1 MSNITDLNGLV
12 ALQKEYLKILENKSV
27 DPVISEEVEKLQ
39 TELESAYKELED
51 QKLSSNNVLTH
62 QEDVADIVDTEKDRL
77 LLKKQSID
85 NALVG
90 KKRAIELNDSYQKKQ
105 AEYNKIKYA
114 WVMALAV
121 SVILVI
127 SKKNFV
133 FLPSFMFD
141 LFTILVLFGASI
153 YTISI
158 LIEVS
163 RREKTNFNKL
173 DLPDPAART
182 AAELQ
187 AAAKAASKEEG
198 GDLLGGMNLYGCV
211 GSYCCSPGTKWEN
224 DISKCV
230 HDKEYCSPGTKW
242 DSDTSKCVD
251 EEYCSP
257 GTKWDSDTSACVD
270 EPDTFTTITNTQH
283 INKRRIN
290 INNVKENYANEYDN
304 YSKV

>member
-1 MSNITDLNGLV
+1 MKYNTDLNGLV
-12 ALQKEYLKILENKSV
+12 ALQKEYLKVLENKQN
-27 DPVISEEVEKLQ
+27 DPELTTKISQLQ
-39 TELESAYKELED
+39 SELESAHTSFENANI
-51 QKLSSNNVLTH
+51 SSNNVLTH
-62 QEDVADIVDTEKDRL
+62 QEDVTDIVETEKDRL

-105 AEYNKIKYA
+105 AEYNKIKFA
-114 WVMALAV
+114 WVIALAI

-127 SKKNFV
+127 LKKNLV
-133 FLPSFMFD
+133 FLPSFIFD
-141 LFTILVLFGASI
+141 LFTIIVLFGVSI

-163 RREKTNFNKL
+163 RREKINFNKL

-187 AAAKAASKEEG
+187 AAAKAAGKKEG

-211 GSYCCSPGTKWEN
+211 GSFCCSPGTKWDN
-224 DISKCV
+224 DITKCV
-230 HDKEYCSPGTKW
+230 HDDEYDPNKIQEEPTK
-242 DSDTSKCVD
+242 DSFNTM
-251 EEYCSP
+251 
-257 GTKWDSDTSACVD
+257 
-270 EPDTFTTITNTQH
+270 INTQH

-290 INNVKENYANEYDN
+290 INNVKENYANEYVN

>member
-27 DPVISEEVEKLQ
+27 DPDLDIKVNELQ
-39 TELESAYKELED
+39 QELKSAYDSLED
-51 QKLSSNNVLTH
+51 ENVSSNNVLTH

-114 WVMALAV
+114 WVMALAI

-127 SKKNFV
+127 SKKNFQ

-141 LFTILVLFGASI
+141 LFTILILFGASI
-153 YTISI
+153 YTIRI
-158 LIEVS
+158 LVEVS

-211 GSYCCSPGTKWEN
+211 GSYCCSPGTKWDN

-230 HDKEYCSPGTKW
+230 HDGDYDPNAIPEK
-242 DSDTSKCVD
+242 
-251 EEYCSP
+251 
-257 GTKWDSDTSACVD
+257 
-270 EPDTFTTITNTQH
+270 FTTITNTQH
-283 INKRRIN
+283 INKRRID
-290 INNVKENYANEYDN
+290 INNVKENYADEYDN

>member
-12 ALQKEYLKILENKSV
+12 TLQKEYLKVLENKPN
-27 DPVISEEVEKLQ
+27 DPELTTKIAQLQ
-39 TELESAYKELED
+39 TELESAYASLEISNV
-51 QKLSSNNVLTH
+51 SSSNVLTH
-62 QEDVADIVDTEKDRL
+62 QEEVADIVDTEKDRL
-77 LLKKQSID
+77 LIKKQSID

-105 AEYNKIKYA
+105 AEYNKIKFA
-114 WVMALAV
+114 WVIALAI

-127 SKKNFV
+127 SKKTFV
-133 FLPSFMFD
+133 FLPSFIFD
-141 LFTILVLFGASI
+141 LFTILVLLGASI

-158 LIEVS
+158 LVEVS
-163 RREKTNFNKL
+163 RREKINFNKL

-182 AAELQ
+182 ATELQ

-211 GSYCCSPGTKWEN
+211 GSYCCSPGTKWDN
-224 DISKCV
+224 DITKCV
-230 HDKEYCSPGTKW
+230 HDAEYDVNAIT
-242 DSDTSKCVD
+242 
-251 EEYCSP
+251 
-257 GTKWDSDTSACVD
+257 
-270 EPDTFTTITNTQH
+270 DTFTTITNTQH

-290 INNVKENYANEYDN
+290 INNVKENCANEYDN

>member
-12 ALQKEYLKILENKSV
+12 ALQKEYLNILKNKSV
-27 DPVISEEVEKLQ
+27 DTDLDEKVKELQ

-242 DSDTSKCVD
+242 DSDTSACVD

-270 EPDTFTTITNTQH
+270 EPDPFTTITNTQH

>member
-12 ALQKEYLKILENKSV
+12 TLQKEYLKILENKPN
-27 DPVISEEVEKLQ
+27 DTELTTKIAELQ
-39 TELESAYKELED
+39 EELESAYTSLETSNI
-51 QKLSSNNVLTH
+51 SSSNVLTH
-62 QEDVADIVDTEKDRL
+62 QEEVADIVDTEKDRL
-77 LLKKQSID
+77 LIKKQSID

-90 KKRAIELNDSYQKKQ
+90 KERAIELNDSYQKKQ
-105 AEYNKIKYA
+105 AEYNKIKFA
-114 WVMALAV
+114 WVIALAI

-127 SKKNFV
+127 SKKTFV

-141 LFTILVLFGASI
+141 LFTILVLLGASI

-158 LIEVS
+158 LVEVS
-163 RREKTNFNKL
+163 RREKINFNKL

-182 AAELQ
+182 EAELQ

-211 GSYCCSPGTKWEN
+211 GSYCCSPGTKWDN
-224 DISKCV
+224 DITKCV
-230 HDKEYCSPGTKW
+230 HDDEYDPNEIQ
-242 DSDTSKCVD
+242 D
-251 EEYCSP
+251 EATAE
-257 GTKWDSDTSACVD
+257 
-270 EPDTFTTITNTQH
+270 TFNTMINTQH

-290 INNVKENYANEYDN
+290 INNVKENCANEYDN

>member
-1 MSNITDLNGLV
+1 MRYNTDLNGLV
-12 ALQKEYLKILENKSV
+12 ALQKEYLKVLENKPN
-27 DPVISEEVEKLQ
+27 DPELTTKIAQLQ
-39 TELESAYKELED
+39 TELESAYTSLETANV
-51 QKLSSNNVLTH
+51 SSNNVLTH

-77 LLKKQSID
+77 LINKQSID

-105 AEYNKIKYA
+105 AEYNKIKFA
-114 WVMALAV
+114 WVIALAI

-127 SKKNFV
+127 SKKTFV
-133 FLPSFMFD
+133 FLPSFIFD

-163 RREKTNFNKL
+163 MREKINFNKL
-173 DLPDPAART
+173 DLPDPRART

-187 AAAKAASKEEG
+187 AAAKAAGKKEG

-211 GSYCCSPGTKWEN
+211 GSYCCSPGTKWDN
-224 DISKCV
+224 DITKCV
-230 HDKEYCSPGTKW
+230 HDDEYDPNKIQ
-242 DSDTSKCVD
+242 D
-251 EEYCSP
+251 EATAE
-257 GTKWDSDTSACVD
+257 
-270 EPDTFTTITNTQH
+270 TFNTMINTQH

-290 INNVKENYANEYDN
+290 INNVKENCANEYDN

>member
-1 MSNITDLNGLV
+1 MRYNTDLNGLV
-12 ALQKEYLKILENKSV
+12 ALQKEYLKVLENKQN
-27 DPVISEEVEKLQ
+27 DPELTTKISQLQ
-39 TELESAYKELED
+39 SELESAHTSFENANI
-51 QKLSSNNVLTH
+51 SSNNVLTH
-62 QEDVADIVDTEKDRL
+62 QEDVTDIVETEKDRL

-105 AEYNKIKYA
+105 AEYNKIKFA
-114 WVMALAV
+114 WVIALAI

-127 SKKNFV
+127 LKKNFV
-133 FLPSFMFD
+133 FLPSFIFD
-141 LFTILVLFGASI
+141 LFTIIVLFGVSI

-163 RREKTNFNKL
+163 RREKINFNKL

-187 AAAKAASKEEG
+187 AAAKAAGKKEG

-211 GSYCCSPGTKWEN
+211 GSFCCSPGTKWDN
-224 DISKCV
+224 DITKCV
-230 HDKEYCSPGTKW
+230 HDDEYDPNKIQEEPTK
-242 DSDTSKCVD
+242 DSFNTM
-251 EEYCSP
+251 
-257 GTKWDSDTSACVD
+257 
-270 EPDTFTTITNTQH
+270 INTQH

-290 INNVKENYANEYDN
+290 INNVKENYANEYVN

>member
-12 ALQKEYLKILENKSV
+12 TLQKEYLKVLENKPN
-27 DPVISEEVEKLQ
+27 DPELTTKIAQLQ
-39 TELESAYKELED
+39 TELESAYESLEISNV
-51 QKLSSNNVLTH
+51 SSSNVLTH
-62 QEDVADIVDTEKDRL
+62 QEEVADIVNTEKDRL
-77 LLKKQSID
+77 LIKKQSID

-105 AEYNKIKYA
+105 AEYNKIKFA
-114 WVMALAV
+114 WVIALAI

-127 SKKNFV
+127 SKKTFV
-133 FLPSFMFD
+133 FLPSFIFD
-141 LFTILVLFGASI
+141 LFTILVLLGASI

-158 LIEVS
+158 LVEVS
-163 RREKTNFNKL
+163 RREKINFNKL

-211 GSYCCSPGTKWEN
+211 GSYCCSPGTKWDN
-224 DISKCV
+224 DITKCV
-230 HDKEYCSPGTKW
+230 HDAEYDPNAIQ
-242 DSDTSKCVD
+242 D
-251 EEYCSP
+251 EATAE
-257 GTKWDSDTSACVD
+257 
-270 EPDTFTTITNTQH
+270 TFNTMINTQH

-290 INNVKENYANEYDN
+290 INNVKENCANEYDN
-304 YSKV
+304 YSKI

>member
-12 ALQKEYLKILENKSV
+12 ALQKEYLRVLKETPDDLDLDLKIT
-27 DPVISEEVEKLQ
+27 KLQ
-39 TELESAYKELED
+39 KELESAYASLETANV
-51 QKLSSNNVLTH
+51 SSNNVLTH
-62 QEDVADIVDTEKDRL
+62 QKDVADIVDTEKDRL

-114 WVMALAV
+114 WVIALAI

-127 SKKNFV
+127 SKKNFE
-133 FLPSFMFD
+133 FLPSFVFD

-187 AAAKAASKEEG
+187 SAAKAASKEEG

-230 HDKEYCSPGTKW
+230 HDDNYTGADAGAGAGAGADAGAGSGAVEQQP
-242 DSDTSKCVD
+242 
-251 EEYCSP
+251 
-257 GTKWDSDTSACVD
+257 
-270 EPDTFTTITNTQH
+270 FTTMPTAKYG
-283 INKRRIN
+283 NKRRIN

>member
-12 ALQKEYLKILENKSV
+12 ALQKEYLNILKNKSV
-27 DPVISEEVEKLQ
+27 DTDLDEKVKELQ

-242 DSDTSKCVD
+242 DSDTSACVD

-270 EPDTFTTITNTQH
+270 EPEPFTTITNTQH

>member
-12 ALQKEYLKILENKSV
+12 ALQKEYLKVIESN
-27 DPVISEEVEKLQ
+27 PVNPDLDLKITKLQ
-39 TELESAYKELED
+39 SELESAYASLETANV
-51 QKLSSNNVLTH
+51 SSNNVLTH
-62 QEDVADIVDTEKDRL
+62 QKDVTDIVDTEKDRL
-77 LLKKQSID
+77 LRKKQSID

-90 KKRAIELNDSYQKKQ
+90 KKREIELNDSYQKKQ

-114 WVMALAV
+114 WVMALAI

-127 SKKNFV
+127 SKKNFE

-141 LFTILVLFGASI
+141 VLTILVLFGASI

-163 RREKTNFNKL
+163 RREKINFNKL

-230 HDKEYCSPGTKW
+230 HDDNYTGAG
-242 DSDTSKCVD
+242 SDAD
-251 EEYCSP
+251 EKQP
-257 GTKWDSDTSACVD
+257 
-270 EPDTFTTITNTQH
+270 FTTMPTAKYG
-283 INKRRIN
+283 NKRRIN

>member
-12 ALQKEYLKILENKSV
+12 ALQKEYLKLIESN
-27 DPVISEEVEKLQ
+27 PVNPDLDLKITKLQ
-39 TELESAYKELED
+39 SELESAYASLETANV
-51 QKLSSNNVLTH
+51 SSNNVLTH
-62 QEDVADIVDTEKDRL
+62 QRE
-77 LLKKQSID
+77 
-85 NALVG
+85 
-90 KKRAIELNDSYQKKQ
+90 IELNDSYQKKQ

-114 WVMALAV
+114 WVMALAI

-127 SKKNFV
+127 SKKNFE

-141 LFTILVLFGASI
+141 VLTILVLFGASI

-163 RREKTNFNKL
+163 RREKINFNKL

-230 HDKEYCSPGTKW
+230 HDDNYTGAGAGA
-242 DSDTSKCVD
+242 D
-251 EEYCSP
+251 EKQP
-257 GTKWDSDTSACVD
+257 
-270 EPDTFTTITNTQH
+270 FTTMPTAKYG
-283 INKRRIN
+283 NKRRIN

>member
-12 ALQKEYLKILENKSV
+12 TLQKEYLKILENKPN
-27 DPVISEEVEKLQ
+27 DPELTTKIAQLQ
-39 TELESAYKELED
+39 TELESAYASLETSNI
-51 QKLSSNNVLTH
+51 SSSNVLTH
-62 QEDVADIVDTEKDRL
+62 QEEVADIVDTEKDRL
-77 LLKKQSID
+77 LIKKQSID

-105 AEYNKIKYA
+105 AEYNKIKFA
-114 WVMALAV
+114 WVIALAI

-127 SKKNFV
+127 SKKTFV
-133 FLPSFMFD
+133 FLPSFIFD
-141 LFTILVLFGASI
+141 LFTILVLLGASI

-163 RREKTNFNKL
+163 RREKINFNKL

-182 AAELQ
+182 EAELQ

-211 GSYCCSPGTKWEN
+211 GSYCCSPGTKWDN
-224 DISKCV
+224 DITKCV
-230 HDKEYCSPGTKW
+230 HDDEYDPNEIP
-242 DSDTSKCVD
+242 D
-251 EEYCSP
+251 EATAE
-257 GTKWDSDTSACVD
+257 
-270 EPDTFTTITNTQH
+270 TFNTMINTQH

>member
-1 MSNITDLNGLV
+1 MRYNTDLNGLV
-12 ALQKEYLKILENKSV
+12 ALQKEYLKVLENKPN
-27 DPVISEEVEKLQ
+27 DPELTTKIAQLQ
-39 TELESAYKELED
+39 TELESAYTSLETANV
-51 QKLSSNNVLTH
+51 SSNNVLTH

-77 LLKKQSID
+77 LINKQSID

-105 AEYNKIKYA
+105 AEYNKIKFA
-114 WVMALAV
+114 WVIALAI

-127 SKKNFV
+127 SKKTFV
-133 FLPSFMFD
+133 FLPSFIFD

-163 RREKTNFNKL
+163 RREKINFNKL
-173 DLPDPAART
+173 DLPDPRART

-187 AAAKAASKEEG
+187 AAAKAAGKKEG

-211 GSYCCSPGTKWEN
+211 GSYCCSPGTKWDN
-224 DISKCV
+224 DITKCV
-230 HDKEYCSPGTKW
+230 HDDEYDPNKIQ
-242 DSDTSKCVD
+242 D
-251 EEYCSP
+251 EATAE
-257 GTKWDSDTSACVD
+257 
-270 EPDTFTTITNTQH
+270 TFNTMINTQH

-290 INNVKENYANEYDN
+290 INNVKENCANEYDN

>member
-12 ALQKEYLKILENKSV
+12 ALQKEYLNILKNKSV
-27 DPVISEEVEKLQ
+27 DTDLDEKVKELQ

-114 WVMALAV
+114 WEIALAI

-127 SKKNFV
+127 SKKNFE

-187 AAAKAASKEEG
+187 SAAKAASKEEG

-242 DSDTSKCVD
+242 DSDTSACVD

-270 EPDTFTTITNTQH
+270 EPEPFTTITNTQH

>member
-1 MSNITDLNGLV
+1 MRTVTDLNGLV
-12 ALQKEYLKILENKSV
+12 ALQKEYLKILENKEN
-27 DPVISEEVEKLQ
+27 DPTLTTKITQLQ
-39 TELESAYKELED
+39 TELESAYASLETANV
-51 QKLSSNNVLTH
+51 SSNNVLTH
-62 QEDVADIVDTEKDRL
+62 QEDVSDIVNTEKDRL

-114 WVMALAV
+114 WVIALAV

-127 SKKNFV
+127 SKKKFV

-163 RREKTNFNKL
+163 RREKINFNKL

-187 AAAKAASKEEG
+187 SAAKAASKEEG

-211 GSYCCSPGTKWEN
+211 GSYCCSPGTKLEN

-230 HDKEYCSPGTKW
+230 HDDEY
-242 DSDTSKCVD
+242 
-251 EEYCSP
+251 E
-257 GTKWDSDTSACVD
+257 ANANQN
-270 EPDTFTTITNTQH
+270 TFTTMTNTQH

>member
-1 MSNITDLNGLV
+1 MNNTTDLNGLV
-12 ALQKEYLKILENKSV
+12 ALQKEYLKVLENKQT
-27 DPVISEEVEKLQ
+27 DPELSNKITQLLS
-39 TELESAYKELED
+39 ELESAHMSFENANV
-51 QKLSSNNVLTH
+51 SSNNVLTH
-62 QEDVADIVDTEKDRL
+62 QEDVTDIVKTEKDRL

-85 NALVG
+85 NALVA

-105 AEYNKIKYA
+105 AEYNKIKFA
-114 WVMALAV
+114 WVIALAI

-127 SKKNFV
+127 LKKNFV
-133 FLPSFMFD
+133 FLPSFIFD
-141 LFTILVLFGASI
+141 LFTIIVLFGVSI

-163 RREKTNFNKL
+163 RREKINFNKL

-187 AAAKAASKEEG
+187 AAAKAAGRKEG

-211 GSYCCSPGTKWEN
+211 GSYCCSPGTKWDN
-224 DISKCV
+224 GITKCV
-230 HDKEYCSPGTKW
+230 HDDEYDPNKIQEEPAK
-242 DSDTSKCVD
+242 DSFNTM
-251 EEYCSP
+251 
-257 GTKWDSDTSACVD
+257 
-270 EPDTFTTITNTQH
+270 INTQH

-290 INNVKENYANEYDN
+290 INNVKENYANEYVN

>member
-1 MSNITDLNGLV
+1 MRTVTDLNGLV
-12 ALQKEYLKILENKSV
+12 ALQKEYLKILENKEN
-27 DPVISEEVEKLQ
+27 DPTLTTKITQLQ
-39 TELESAYKELED
+39 TELESAYASLETANV
-51 QKLSSNNVLTH
+51 SSNNVLTH
-62 QEDVADIVDTEKDRL
+62 QEDVSDIVNTEKDRL

-114 WVMALAV
+114 WVIALAV

-127 SKKNFV
+127 SKKKFV

-163 RREKTNFNKL
+163 RREKINFNKL

-187 AAAKAASKEEG
+187 SAAKAASKEEG

-230 HDKEYCSPGTKW
+230 HDDEY
-242 DSDTSKCVD
+242 
-251 EEYCSP
+251 E
-257 GTKWDSDTSACVD
+257 ANANQN
-270 EPDTFTTITNTQH
+270 TFTTMTNTQH

-290 INNVKENYANEYDN
+290 INNVKENCANEYDN

>member
-12 ALQKEYLKILENKSV
+12 ALQKEYLKILKNKSV
-27 DPVISEEVEKLQ
+27 DTDLDEKVKELQ

-242 DSDTSKCVD
+242 DSDTSACVD

-270 EPDTFTTITNTQH
+270 EPEPFTTITNTQH

>member
-1 MSNITDLNGLV
+1 MRTVTDLNGLV
-12 ALQKEYLKILENKSV
+12 ALQKEYLKILENKEN
-27 DPVISEEVEKLQ
+27 DPTLTTKITQLQ
-39 TELESAYKELED
+39 TELESAYASLETANV
-51 QKLSSNNVLTH
+51 SSNNVLTH
-62 QEDVADIVDTEKDRL
+62 QEDVSDIVNTEKDRL

-114 WVMALAV
+114 WVIALAI

-127 SKKNFV
+127 SKKKFE

-158 LIEVS
+158 LIDVS

-187 AAAKAASKEEG
+187 SAAKAASKEEG

-230 HDKEYCSPGTKW
+230 HDDNYTGADAGAGAVEKQP
-242 DSDTSKCVD
+242 
-251 EEYCSP
+251 
-257 GTKWDSDTSACVD
+257 
-270 EPDTFTTITNTQH
+270 FTTMSTAKYG
-283 INKRRIN
+283 NKRRIN

>member
-12 ALQKEYLKILENKSV
+12 ALQKEYLKILENKPT
-27 DPVISEEVEKLQ
+27 DPELTTKIAQLQ
-39 TELESAYKELED
+39 TKLESAHTSLETANV
-51 QKLSSNNVLTH
+51 SSNDVLTH

-105 AEYNKIKYA
+105 AEYNKIKFA
-114 WVMALAV
+114 WVIALAI

-127 SKKNFV
+127 SKKTFV
-133 FLPSFMFD
+133 FLPSFIFD

-163 RREKTNFNKL
+163 RREKINFNKL
-173 DLPDPAART
+173 DLPDPRART

-187 AAAKAASKEEG
+187 AAAKAAGKKEG

-211 GSYCCSPGTKWEN
+211 GSYCCSPGTKWDN
-224 DISKCV
+224 DITKCV
-230 HDKEYCSPGTKW
+230 YDDEYDPNKIQ
-242 DSDTSKCVD
+242 D
-251 EEYCSP
+251 EATAE
-257 GTKWDSDTSACVD
+257 
-270 EPDTFTTITNTQH
+270 TFNTMINTQH

-290 INNVKENYANEYDN
+290 INNVKENCANEYDN

>member
-1 MSNITDLNGLV
+1 MIT
-12 ALQKEYLKILENKSV
+12 E
-27 DPVISEEVEKLQ
+27 EKLQ
-39 TELESAYKELED
+39 EELELAYNNLEE

-62 QEDVADIVDTEKDRL
+62 QKDVADIVDTEKDRL

-114 WVMALAV
+114 WVIALAI

-230 HDKEYCSPGTKW
+230 HD
-242 DSDTSKCVD
+242 

-257 GTKWDSDTSACVD
+257 GTKWDSNTSKCIVD

>member
-12 ALQKEYLKILENKSV
+12 TLQKEYLKILENKPN
-27 DPVISEEVEKLQ
+27 DPELTTKVAQLQ
-39 TELESAYKELED
+39 TELESAYASLETSNI
-51 QKLSSNNVLTH
+51 SSSNVLTH

-77 LLKKQSID
+77 LIKKQSID

-105 AEYNKIKYA
+105 AEYNKIKFA
-114 WVMALAV
+114 WVIALAI

-127 SKKNFV
+127 SKKTFV

-141 LFTILVLFGASI
+141 LFTILVLLGASI

-163 RREKTNFNKL
+163 RREKINFNKL

-211 GSYCCSPGTKWEN
+211 GSYCCSPGTKWDN
-224 DISKCV
+224 DITKCV
-230 HDKEYCSPGTKW
+230 HDDEY
-242 DSDTSKCVD
+242 DANAIQD
-251 EEYCSP
+251 EATAE
-257 GTKWDSDTSACVD
+257 
-270 EPDTFTTITNTQH
+270 TFNTMINTQH

-290 INNVKENYANEYDN
+290 INNVKENCANEYDN
-304 YSKV
+304 YSKI

>member
-12 ALQKEYLKILENKSV
+12 TLQKEYLKVLENKPN
-27 DPVISEEVEKLQ
+27 DPELTTKIAQLQ
-39 TELESAYKELED
+39 TELESAYTSLETANV
-51 QKLSSNNVLTH
+51 SSNNVLTH

-77 LLKKQSID
+77 LIKKQSID

-105 AEYNKIKYA
+105 AEYNKIKFA
-114 WVMALAV
+114 WVIALAI

-127 SKKNFV
+127 SKKTFV
-133 FLPSFMFD
+133 FLPSFIFD

-163 RREKTNFNKL
+163 RREKINFNKL

-211 GSYCCSPGTKWEN
+211 GSYCCSPGTKWDN
-224 DISKCV
+224 DITKCV
-230 HDKEYCSPGTKW
+230 HDDEYDPNKIQ
-242 DSDTSKCVD
+242 D
-251 EEYCSP
+251 EATTE
-257 GTKWDSDTSACVD
+257 
-270 EPDTFTTITNTQH
+270 TFNTMINTQH

-290 INNVKENYANEYDN
+290 INNVKENCANEYDN